1 MVERFFPA
9 FAAFAGPQSAP
20 TYKQWIQKVRKS
32 EYADELIVAAAAAEL
47 ELRIVCVPYSPGPFR
62 WKISTYCGAPT
73 AEVPDEG
80 RTVYLGNND
89 VHYMWLSPT

>member
-1 MVERFFPA
+1 MNGRVAPNHAPA
-9 FAAFAGPQSAP
+9 NQAKLSS
-20 TYKQWIQKVRKS
+20 VLENS

-47 ELRIVCVPYSPGPFR
+47 ELRIVCVPYTPGPFR

-80 RTVYLGNND
+80 RAVYLGNND